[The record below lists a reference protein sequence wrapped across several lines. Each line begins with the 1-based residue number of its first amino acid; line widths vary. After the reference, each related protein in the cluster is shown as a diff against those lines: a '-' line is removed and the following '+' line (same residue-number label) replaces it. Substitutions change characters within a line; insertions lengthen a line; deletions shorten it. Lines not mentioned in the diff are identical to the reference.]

1 MLKKYYSYVK
11 DPLKSKYQLLINRNE
26 KIRMKYKRN
35 LKAFI
40 DYSQWVDDFYNPT
53 KKRNVLI
60 VFDDKIADMDANK
73 KLSPIVT
80 ELFTRGRETQY
91 FTCFCVTI
99 LYQSS

>member
-1 MLKKYYSYVK
+1 M
-11 DPLKSKYQLLINRNE
+11 
-26 KIRMKYKRN
+26 
-35 LKAFI
+35 
-40 DYSQWVDDFYNPT
+40 
-53 KKRNVLI
+53 